1 MVKSWLLVLSG
12 AMRNLRSV
20 HCSGQVHPSVL
31 WRWSERPGFTRSPL
45 LGGRLAYAEKAGP
58 GVAPVSSEAEWR
70 RRRRAAG

>member
-1 MVKSWLLVLSG
+1 MLSG

-58 GVAPVSSEAEWR
+58 GIAPVSSEAEWR